1 MSTKI
6 INNIFAV
13 QQMSGILVIIYW
25 NMTNRVTFISLALF
39 LLALFSPY
47 SPAYAVRAF
56 PGAVTVTQADGTT
69 LTIRIHGDENFHYT
83 TTSDGYL
90 ITQRDG
96 IYYYATVGADKIE
109 NSGVRVGQPCAVRTR
124 SVPVSLVLKARQSRA
139 IKQHG
144 KMMARI
150 GLDTGFPTTGN
161 IRSLVI
167 LAGFSDKN
175 FSSSSAQAD
184 FDRLLNQEGYSENGA
199 TGSAR
204 DYYIQNSGG
213 RFIPQ
218 FDVVG
223 PVVLPNTVGYY
234 GENGNYGLDTR
245 AEEMIIDACRLA
257 DEQYGVN
264 FADYDLNNDGLVDN
278 VFVFYAGVNEA
289 EGGGDNTIWPH
300 RSELTEV
307 LVLDGKT
314 VSVYACTSEINMA
327 GWSPQMAG
335 IGTFCHEFG
344 HVLGWPDFY
353 DTDGSENGETEGVW
367 DWSLMCTGSY
377 NNEGRTPPSL
387 SAVERMLVGWCE
399 PEELVY
405 TGNYTLQD
413 IQSSNKA
420 YFIPTDTDGEYFIL
434 ENRQNTSG
442 WDMYLGG
449 HGLLIWHVDR
459 SGRYV
464 AGQGALDR
472 WLFNSPNNVKSHQ
485 CCRIITARPGSTD
498 GYQPYM
504 PFPGQSGKTE
514 FSSVSNPENVSWS
527 GAHIDAELTNIREED
542 GVITFRAE
550 TSAPERYPVTGVH
563 IEGRGSVVVNDT
575 VQLKAVLVP
584 ANADNRNV
592 FWTSSDTAVIRIDE
606 GGVAKAVRTGEATIT
621 VTTEDGGF
629 TDTHVLKVEN
639 RQIFR
644 AKVINSSRQP
654 LAEARLDIPAEDGSC
669 SAVADINGI
678 VYMEGISKGSH
689 IAVLTHPDY
698 PEQRKA
704 LSIIEGASVCEL
716 VMYTEEEMESGVA
729 PFNVNVAEYETS
741 AYISWPG
748 SDASAWRVEWYET
761 ESPETWKAAE
771 LEVKKLDIAGLERNT
786 SYTVKVSE
794 MDGVAEG
801 SFRSVTFTT
810 LERTSI
816 YPVILLH
823 SLYEK
828 GETLLLKAANLPDG
842 AVVGWFVDGV
852 PVETVEFVAEAPEHE
867 IKLTIDDGNRIETIV
882 KYIRTVE

>member
-1 MSTKI
+1 
-6 INNIFAV
+6 
-13 QQMSGILVIIYW
+13 MSGILVIIYW

-56 PGAVTVTQADGTT
+56 PRAVTVTQADGTT

-124 SVPVSLVLKARQSRA
+124 SVPVLLALKARQSRA

-344 HVLGWPDFY
+344 HVLGWPDLY

-472 WLFNSPNNVKSHQ
+472 WLFNSPNNVK
-485 CCRIITARPGSTD
+485 
-498 GYQPYM
+498 
-504 PFPGQSGKTE
+504 
-514 FSSVSNPENVSWS
+514 
-527 GAHIDAELTNIREED
+527 L
-542 GVITFRAE
+542 
-550 TSAPERYPVTGVH
+550 
-563 IEGRGSVVVNDT
+563 
-575 VQLKAVLVP
+575 
-584 ANADNRNV
+584 
-592 FWTSSDTAVIRIDE
+592 
-606 GGVAKAVRTGEATIT
+606 
-621 VTTEDGGF
+621 
-629 TDTHVLKVEN
+629 
-639 RQIFR
+639 
-644 AKVINSSRQP
+644 
-654 LAEARLDIPAEDGSC
+654 
-669 SAVADINGI
+669 
-678 VYMEGISKGSH
+678 
-689 IAVLTHPDY
+689 
-698 PEQRKA
+698 
-704 LSIIEGASVCEL
+704 
-716 VMYTEEEMESGVA
+716 
-729 PFNVNVAEYETS
+729 
-741 AYISWPG
+741 
-748 SDASAWRVEWYET
+748 
-761 ESPETWKAAE
+761 
-771 LEVKKLDIAGLERNT
+771 
-786 SYTVKVSE
+786 
-794 MDGVAEG
+794 
-801 SFRSVTFTT
+801 
-810 LERTSI
+810 
-816 YPVILLH
+816 
-823 SLYEK
+823 
-828 GETLLLKAANLPDG
+828 
-842 AVVGWFVDGV
+842 
-852 PVETVEFVAEAPEHE
+852 
-867 IKLTIDDGNRIETIV
+867 
-882 KYIRTVE
+882 

>member
-1 MSTKI
+1 M
-6 INNIFAV
+6 
-13 QQMSGILVIIYW
+13 IIYW
-25 NMTNRVTFISLALF
+25 NMNRSTTISLTLT
-39 LLALFSPY
+39 LLVLFS
-47 SPAYAVRAF
+47 SLSQAYAVRAL
-56 PGAVTVTQADGTT
+56 PRAVTVTQADGTT
-69 LTIRIHGDENFHYT
+69 LTIRVHGDENFHYT

-90 ITQRDG
+90 ITQKDG
-96 IYYYATVGADKIE
+96 IYYYATVGTDRIE
-109 NSGVRVGQPCAVRTR
+109 NSGVRVGRPCAVKTKG
-124 SVPVSLVLKARQSRA
+124 VPLSLALKARQARTSVPRSRV
-139 IKQHG
+139 
-144 KMMARI
+144 MSRI

-184 FDRLLNQEGYSENGA
+184 FDRLLNQEGYSDNGA

-204 DYYIQNSGG
+204 DYYVQNSGG

-223 PVVLPNTVGYY
+223 PVILPNTVAYY

-245 AEEMIIDACRLA
+245 AEDMIIDACRLA
-257 DEQYGVN
+257 DDQYGVN

-278 VFVFYAGVNEA
+278 VFVFYAGTNEA
-289 EGGGDNTIWPH
+289 EGGGENTVWPH
-300 RSELTEV
+300 RSELTDE

-327 GWSPQMAG
+327 RWSPQMAG

-353 DTDGSENGETEGVW
+353 DTDGSENGDTEGVW

-405 TGNYTLQD
+405 TGNYALED
-413 IQSSNKA
+413 LQSSNEA
-420 YFIPTDTDGEYFIL
+420 YLIPTDTDGEYFVL
-434 ENRQNTSG
+434 ENRQNISG

-464 AGQGALDR
+464 AGQSALDR

-485 CCRIITARPGSTD
+485 CYRIVTARPGSTD

-514 FSSVSNPENVSWS
+514 FTSMSNPENVSWS
-527 GAHIDAELTNIREED
+527 GAHIDAELTNIVEEG

-550 TSAPERYPVTGVH
+550 TSSPEHYPVTGVS
-563 IEGRGSVVVNDT
+563 IEGRSNVVLNDT
-575 VQLKAVLVP
+575 VMLKAVLTP

-592 FWTSSDTAVIRIDE
+592 LWTSSDTTVIQIDE
-606 GGVAKAVRTGEATIT
+606 RGVAKALKTGEATIT
-621 VTTEDGGF
+621 VTAEDGGL
-629 TDTHVLKVEN
+629 TDTHLMKVEDS
-639 RQIFR
+639 QIFR
-644 AKVINSSRQP
+644 AKIANSSLQP
-654 LAEARLDIPAEDGSC
+654 LVGAELKITSEDEC
-669 SAVADINGI
+669 YSAVADMNGI
-678 VYMEGISKGSH
+678 VYIEEIPEGSYV
-689 IAVLTHPDY
+689 AVLTHQDY
-698 PEQRKA
+698 PEQRKG
-704 LSIIEGASVCEL
+704 LSIIRGASVCDL
-716 VMYTEEEMESGVA
+716 IVYTEEELASGVA
-729 PFNVNVAEYETS
+729 QFNVNVTEYETS
-741 AYISWPG
+741 AYVSWPG

-761 ESPETWKAAE
+761 KSPETWKAVD

-794 MDGVAEG
+794 MSGVAEG
-801 SFRSVTFTT
+801 DFRSVTFTT

-828 GETLLLKAANLPDG
+828 GETLLLKAANVPDG
-842 AVVGWFVDGV
+842 VDIEWYVDGV
-852 PVETVEFVAEAPEHE
+852 PVDAVEFTVEGPEHE
-867 IKLTIDDGNRIETIV
+867 IKLTIDYGNRIETIV
-882 KYIRTVE
+882 KYIKTVE